1 MSPDRRGFNLNSITG
16 RNYGGYDQYIAALT
30 EMEAWSKLTSQ
41 EQKEA
46 ISLCDETLENHLQL
60 LEQGGIVTT
69 SGSYFQIGI
78 DEKPYRTL
86 IERLAG
92 AVEEEG
98 PTVNLKEGFT
108 VPADSIASARFTRRT
123 LAALMSSHSDLFT
136 GTDLTVL
143 SYGTRR
149 SHVHIVFPHCID
161 YLVRVKKLER
171 PWHLMSEREW
181 FLSGG
186 FAEIPTKAD
195 DIYLN
200 WQRELITASCNRG
213 TAIAEEKQIPCLIH
227 EKLITTGVE
236 EYVDYLSRES

>member
-108 VPADSIASARFTRRT
+108 VPADSIA
-123 LAALMSSHSDLFT
+123 
-136 GTDLTVL
+136 
-143 SYGTRR
+143 
-149 SHVHIVFPHCID
+149 
-161 YLVRVKKLER
+161 
-171 PWHLMSEREW
+171 
-181 FLSGG
+181 
-186 FAEIPTKAD
+186 
-195 DIYLN
+195 
-200 WQRELITASCNRG
+200 
-213 TAIAEEKQIPCLIH
+213 
-227 EKLITTGVE
+227 
-236 EYVDYLSRES
+236 